1 MITTKTSI
9 HKRMLHYD
17 KITKSHKRERNNK
30 KGLRIVFTDFYLVL
44 FDNSLES
51 YICMKKFKCT

>member
-17 KITKSHKRERNNK
+17 KIAKSHKRERNNK

-51 YICMKKFKCT
+51 YIFA

>member
-30 KGLRIVFTDFYLVL
+30 KGLRIVFTDFY
-44 FDNSLES
+44 F
-51 YICMKKFKCT
+51 KFLSN

>member
-1 MITTKTSI
+1 MITTKLLSQE
-9 HKRMLHYD
+9 MLHYD

-51 YICMKKFKCT
+51 YIFA

>member
-1 MITTKTSI
+1 MITTKLLSTRI
-9 HKRMLHYD
+9 MLHYD
-17 KITKSHKRERNNK
+17 KITKSHKSGRNNK

-51 YICMKKFKCT
+51 YIFA

>member
-9 HKRMLHYD
+9 HKSMLHYD
-17 KITKSHKRERNNK
+17 NITKSHKRERNNK

-51 YICMKKFKCT
+51 YIFA